1 MSLAA
6 FLDEDE
12 LNEHEAAWRSKD
24 WDKIEELVKTYTKDK
39 ENTLFMVLEE
49 LNNGKKPLRI
59 SGLDSYDKF
68 FIDNAM
74 SQHIE
79 TLIPA
84 YTMNMI
90 GSGLPDQAH
99 FDYYLHTVRKGKR
112 FGAWAKLTEDN
123 EMKVI
128 LHVLQKRYGVNT
140 RIAMEYYEELK
151 QLENLD
157 EWKRKNMKVAL
168 SVLADVV
175 KNKTDQKK
183 VEQLIK
189 KW

>member
-24 WDKIEELVKTYTKDK
+24 WDKIEELVKGYGKDK
-39 ENTLFMVLEE
+39 ENTLFNILEE
-49 LNNGKKPLRI
+49 LNSGKKPLVI
-59 SGLDSYDKF
+59 AGLDTYDKY

-74 SQHIE
+74 SQHID

-99 FDYYLHTVRKGKR
+99 FNYYLHTVRKG
-112 FGAWAKLTEDN
+112 
-123 EMKVI
+123 
-128 LHVLQKRYGVNT
+128 
-140 RIAMEYYEELK
+140 
-151 QLENLD
+151 
-157 EWKRKNMKVAL
+157 
-168 SVLADVV
+168 
-175 KNKTDQKK
+175 
-183 VEQLIK
+183 
-189 KW
+189 

>member
-24 WDKIEELVKTYTKDK
+24 WDKIEELVKGYGKDK
-39 ENTLFMVLEE
+39 ENTLFNILEE
-49 LNNGKKPLRI
+49 LNSGKKPLVI
-59 SGLDSYDKF
+59 AGLDTYDKY

-74 SQHIE
+74 SQHID

-99 FDYYLHTVRKGKR
+99 FNYYLHTVRKGKR

-140 RIAMEYYEELK
+140 RIAMEYYEEL
-151 QLENLD
+151 NALD
-157 EWKRKNMKVAL
+157 KLTEWKRKNMKVAL
-168 SVLADVV
+168 SVLTDVV

>member
-24 WDKIEELVKTYTKDK
+24 WDKIEELVKGYTKDK
-39 ENTLFMVLEE
+39 ENTLFMVLDE
-49 LNNGKKPLRI
+49 LNNGKTPLNLA
-59 SGLDSYDKF
+59 SLDTYDKY

-74 SQHIE
+74 SQHID

-84 YTMNMI
+84 YMMNLV

-99 FDYYLHTVRKGKR
+99 FNYYLLSVRKGR
-112 FGAWAKLTEDN
+112 RTGAWAKLTEDH
-123 EMKVI
+123 EEKVI
-128 LHVLQKRYGVNT
+128 LAVLQKKYGVNT
-140 RIAMEYYEELK
+140 RIAMEYAQELRDLNK
-151 QLENLD
+151 ID
-157 EWKRKNMKVAL
+157 EWKRSHMKVAL
-168 SVLADVV
+168 SLLGDVV

-183 VEQLIK
+183 VESKIK